1 MAKKKEENILDGDTE
16 VNIELDDMENLSDE
30 SSVSEEKEDAE
41 ASSVQEEIADEVVEM
56 SEDLPIKLSAILGRK
71 NVVLKDLLKLKV
83 GQSIEL
89 DRAPNEFVDITA
101 NGKLIAR
108 GELVEI
114 EGKLGVRII
123 KMLK

>member
-108 GELVEI
+108 GEFVEI